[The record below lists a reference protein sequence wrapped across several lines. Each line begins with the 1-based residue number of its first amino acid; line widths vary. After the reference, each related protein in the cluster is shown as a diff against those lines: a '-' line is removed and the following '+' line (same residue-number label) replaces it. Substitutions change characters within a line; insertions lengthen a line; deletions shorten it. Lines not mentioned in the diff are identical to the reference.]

1 MQQIIQFH
9 FDNLP
14 AGNYSIFTN
23 DSNSC
28 SLNNHNIIVSEPT
41 QVIADFLFPS
51 DTIYCDSSS
60 TAEVSFSNRSVGA
73 LEFLWDFNNGNFS
86 NNENPTQTFSSGDYI
101 VKLTSFMDS
110 THICFS
116 TINKLIT
123 IVDSSAISNLN
134 KVSSSIN
141 YQIHD
146 QKLFIHL
153 DNKILS
159 NDEKLEIFDLSGK
172 LILSKLIPIEE
183 NEIFINLKNLRNG
196 IYIFKLFDNSVKFY
210 KI

>member
-1 MQQIIQFH
+1 M
-9 FDNLP
+9 
-14 AGNYSIFTN
+14 
-23 DSNSC
+23 
-28 SLNNHNIIVSEPT
+28 
-41 QVIADFLFPS
+41 FPS

-86 NNENPTQTFSSGDYI
+86 NIENPTQTFSSGDYN

-146 QKLFIHL
+146 QKLFIHF
-153 DNKILS
+153 DNKDLS
-159 NDEKLEIFDLSGK
+159 NNEKLEIFDLSGK
-172 LILSKLIPIEE
+172 LILSKLITIQE
-183 NEIFINLKNLRNG
+183 NEIFINLKDLRNG